1 MDRFCIIDVFVFYAV
16 FYAVGNYVFF
26 STVISVQRLS
36 TVSSINHLIRR
47 RVLGQYRS
55 VVIEILLVNDN
66 RIKSRY

>member
-26 STVISVQRLS
+26 LVISVQRLS